1 MISRTSAPPESFP
14 YPVVT
19 LRRRSL
25 ADFIDSD
32 AIETVVVGSSK
43 DPNPKLTILLI
54 PEGNGQPRFA
64 LKVPTT
70 DGAAAALEGEMRV
83 LLALRGRCAEPVRS
97 TIPRVVGQVDMGGH
111 WGLLMNALPGVTMT
125 RGYHGWRHTA
135 RPAAVAADF
144 ALAAAWLAQFHRATA
159 GPATALEMDPGTSV
173 LLARRYGAVA
183 GTDRTLADLAAIHA
197 RLREHR
203 TPRTAV
209 HGDFWCG
216 NLLIADGAVSGV
228 VDWEAGSVLG
238 EPVRDLARFAFTYAL
253 YLDRHTRPGHPV
265 VGHRGLRSGSFGGG
279 LVYAMEGTGWFP
291 DLFRHFLQDGLARL
305 GASPGCWRD
314 AVLAGVAE
322 VAATA
327 DHPGFASGHLQLFQ
341 QLAGPS
347 PPDGWPS

>member
-1 MISRTSAPPESFP
+1 MISMAAAQTESLA

-54 PEGNGQPRFA
+54 PKGNGQPRFA

-83 LLALRGRCAEPVRS
+83 LRALRGRCAEPARS
-97 TIPRVVGQVDMGGH
+97 TIPRVVGQVEMGGR

-125 RGYHGWRHTA
+125 SRYHGWRHTA

-159 GPATALEMDPGTSV
+159 GPATALEMDAGIGV
-173 LLARRYGAVA
+173 LLARRHGALA
-183 GTDRTLADLAAIHA
+183 GMDDTLAELDAIYA

-203 TPRTAV
+203 TLGSAV

-216 NLLIADGAVSGV
+216 NLLIAEGAVSGV

-238 EPVRDLARFAFTYAL
+238 EPARDLVRFAFTYAL
-253 YLDRHTRPGHPV
+253 YLDRHTRPGHGV
-265 VGHRGLRSGSFGGG
+265 AGHPGLRAGSFGGG
-279 LVYAMEGTGWFP
+279 LVYAMEGRGWFP
-291 DLFRHFLQDGLARL
+291 DLFRQFLEDGLARL
-305 GASPGCWRD
+305 GAAPACWRD

-327 DHPGFASGHLQLFQ
+327 DHPGFAHGHLQLFRR
-341 QLAGPS
+341 LAGLG
-347 PPDGWPS
+347 PPDGWRS

>member
-1 MISRTSAPPESFP
+1 MISRTAAPPESLP

-70 DGAAAALEGEMRV
+70 DGAAAAVEDEMRV

-97 TIPRVVGQVDMGGH
+97 TIPRVVGQVDMGGR

-125 RGYHGWRHTA
+125 SRYHGWRHTA
-135 RPAAVAADF
+135 RPDAVVADF
-144 ALAAAWLAQFHRATA
+144 ALAAAWLAGLHRATA
-159 GPATALEMDPGTSV
+159 GPVTALDMDQGIGV
-173 LLARRYGAVA
+173 LLAHRYGAVA
-183 GTDRTLADLAAIHA
+183 GMNHAVRELDAIYA

-238 EPVRDLARFAFTYAL
+238 EPARDLVRFAVTYAF
-253 YLDRHTRPGHPV
+253 YLDRHTRPGRGV
-265 VGHRGLRSGSFGGG
+265 AGHRGLRAGSFGGG

-291 DLFRHFLQDGLARL
+291 ELFRQFLQDELARL

-314 AVLAGVAE
+314 AVLAGIAE

-327 DHPGFASGHLQLFQ
+327 DHPGFAGGHLQLFRR
-341 QLAGPS
+341 LAGLGPS
-347 PPDGWPS
+347 DEWRS

>member
-1 MISRTSAPPESFP
+1 MISRTAAPPESLP

-43 DPNPKLTILLI
+43 DPNPKLTVLLI
-54 PEGNGQPRFA
+54 PEGHGQPRFA

-70 DGAAAALEGEMRV
+70 DGAAVALEGEMRV

-97 TIPRVVGQVDMGGH
+97 TIPRVVGQVDMGRRS
-111 WGLLMNALPGVTMT
+111 GLLMNALPGVTMT
-125 RGYHGWRHTA
+125 SRYHGWQHTA

-144 ALAAAWLAQFHRATA
+144 AQAAAWLAQFHRATA
-159 GPATALEMDPGTSV
+159 GPSTALEMDAGIGV

-183 GTDRTLADLAAIHA
+183 GMDHTLSELDAIYA

-216 NLLIADGAVSGV
+216 NLLIADGAVCGV

-238 EPVRDLARFAFTYAL
+238 EPARDLVRFAFTYAL
-253 YLDRHTRPGHPV
+253 YLDRHTRPGHAV
-265 VGHRGLRSGSFGGG
+265 AGHRGLRAGSFGGG
-279 LVYAMEGTGWFP
+279 LIYAIEGTGWFP
-291 DLFRHFLQDGLARL
+291 DLFRHFLEDGLARL
-305 GASPGCWRD
+305 GASPACWRD
-314 AVLAGVAE
+314 AILAGVAE
-322 VAATA
+322 VAATT
-327 DHPGFASGHLQLFQ
+327 DHPGFARGHLQLFRR
-341 QLAGPS
+341 LAGLE